1 MVREYASPEKTLLK
15 AVHLD
20 LAVTIV
26 SVRVFLEVLVVGKQV
41 KQGMTD
47 NVYFLV
53 DFPIV
58 QEEEDRHHC
67 RERDQRKGLLLAT
80 VERGSTAR
88 QEKVL
93 IQ

>member
-1 MVREYASPEKTLLK
+1 VERDYASPEKTLLK

-20 LAVTIV
+20 LAVETV
-26 SVRVFLEVLVVGKQV
+26 SVREYLEVLVVEKQV
-41 KQGMTD
+41 KQDMID
-47 NVYFLV
+47 NVYSLV

-58 QEEEDRHHC
+58 QEEEDQHYC

-88 QEKVL
+88 LGKVL
-93 IQ
+93 IP